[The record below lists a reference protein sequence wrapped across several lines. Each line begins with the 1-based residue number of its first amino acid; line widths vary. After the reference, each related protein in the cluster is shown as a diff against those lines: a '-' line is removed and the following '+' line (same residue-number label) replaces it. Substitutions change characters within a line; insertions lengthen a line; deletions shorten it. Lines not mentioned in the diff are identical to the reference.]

1 MSCLLCDR
9 VRRVHN
15 TSRKMSNALETHSC
29 ERKIHVTHAMH
40 AVTKQVVRRWRETKE
55 EPMTTCKGVPMTW
68 AEPRRSYARLV
79 ARGLSEPD
87 FALAEVDQ
95 TVAEIWA

>member
-1 MSCLLCDR
+1 
-9 VRRVHN
+9 
-15 TSRKMSNALETHSC
+15 
-29 ERKIHVTHAMH
+29 
-40 AVTKQVVRRWRETKE
+40 
-55 EPMTTCKGVPMTW
+55 MTTCKGVPMTW